1 MGAWIRARRDRP
13 RLRLGQ
19 SLGAFAGPGGE
30 ISPLQVFFE
39 VGNEGRQDVEI
50 RRLHVR
56 PKGEDRATY
65 EGPFEG
71 DRGLPCGLSPGE
83 RIRFWTRAKPL
94 AASLAEAGYG
104 GMPRVSLV
112 VEDAL
117 GNRHEKTFRFRV
129 DEYLRL
135 KDE

>member
-1 MGAWIRARRDRP
+1 MRPVAWGADQVLDQGKAPGRE
-13 RLRLGQ
+13 
-19 SLGAFAGPGGE
+19 PGGGG
-30 ISPLQVFFE
+30 I
-39 VGNEGRQDVEI
+39 
-50 RRLHVR
+50 
-56 PKGEDRATY
+56 
-65 EGPFEG
+65 
-71 DRGLPCGLSPGE
+71 
-83 RIRFWTRAKPL
+83 
-94 AASLAEAGYG
+94 G